1 MRQREYQPVTGQID
15 EQRMEIE
22 NRIKNLCWTV
32 SGDYSLNI
40 KPDVEAFARSKYIAL
55 YDAIKQG
62 AFGKYFD
69 LKELSLYILKKAAL
83 SAKEKPLM
91 ELVQLCVDAAV
102 YPLIS
107 EERLG
112 IDDVRAKAFHDILE
126 YQGNIME
133 QTYLG
138 QVKKAILKGFIGQG
152 DETIADD
159 LEHVVRKINSLASA
173 KNTADIIAVIDH
185 IYNDLFDPT
194 FEQKH
199 GDLQT
204 VLRSTQFDLTESFW
218 QECMSD
224 EQMEEIIKL
233 YRSNLS
239 DDMMRLDIDE
249 HKTAYIPYH
258 KDTKDAKADEDA
270 ADPEAIKKVAEY
282 VQLNY
287 GKSYLS
293 ALEQARIKGKLCR
306 GLHGNCTLLFTEG
319 ILHAA
324 VLKNNQYRFSQL
336 QFEKNRTY
344 YYSNHW
350 IIKRNIAVLADT
362 LQKAM
367 VLRQEEEHCRFYSGQ
382 LVPARVWKVTRTDD
396 IKLFDKKIKSD
407 NSEFVV
413 DILLDASG
421 SQAKRQSQVA
431 VQGYIISEA
440 LSQVGIAH
448 RVVSY
453 STFWDY
459 TVLQRFRDYDD
470 DREANMRIFEFRAS
484 ANNRDGLA
492 IKAVCDALTQRQED
506 NKILIVLSDGKPNDM
521 GTSRPGTRKI
531 LPYTGDDAVKDTAF
545 EVRRARASGIC
556 VLGIFAG
563 IEDDLPAEK
572 KIYGKD
578 FAYIRNISNFSRIV
592 GTYLRRQMDKEDN

>member
-1 MRQREYQPVTGQID
+1 MRQGNYQLGTEQIH
-15 EQRMEIE
+15 EHQMEIE

-40 KPDVEAFARSKYIAL
+40 KADVDSFAKSKYIAL

-62 AFGKYFD
+62 AFGKHFD
-69 LKELSLYILKKAAL
+69 PKELSLYILKKVSL
-83 SAKEKPLM
+83 SGKERPLM
-91 ELVQLCVDAAV
+91 ELAQLCVDAAV

-107 EERLG
+107 QERLG
-112 IDDVRAKAFHDILE
+112 IDDVRTKAFQDILIH
-126 YQGNIME
+126 QGNIME

-138 QVKKAILKGFIGQG
+138 QVKKVILKRFLGQD
-152 DETIADD
+152 DESITEK
-159 LEHVVRKINSLASA
+159 LEQTVREINASALA
-173 KNTADIIAVIDH
+173 KNTADIIVVIDR
-185 IYNDLFDPT
+185 IYNDLFDKT
-194 FEQKH
+194 FEEKH
-199 GDLQT
+199 GDLQR
-204 VLRSTQFDLTESFW
+204 VLRFTQFDLEDSFW
-218 QECMSD
+218 RECMSD

-233 YRSNLS
+233 YLSNLG
-239 DDMMRLDIDE
+239 DDMTRLNIDE
-249 HKTAYIPYH
+249 SKTTYVPSQINSNNTEAGENG
-258 KDTKDAKADEDA
+258 ADL
-270 ADPEAIKKVAEY
+270 EAIKKVAEY

-293 ALEQARIKGKLCR
+293 TLEQERIKGKLCR
-306 GLHGNCTLLFTEG
+306 GIHGNCTLLFTEG

-362 LQKAM
+362 LQKAL
-367 VLRQEEEHCRFYSGQ
+367 VLRREEEHSRSNSGY
-382 LVPARVWKVTRTDD
+382 LVPSRLWKVTRTNDV
-396 IKLFDKKIKSD
+396 KLFDKKLRSD

-431 VQGYIISEA
+431 VEGYIISEA
-440 LSQVGIAH
+440 LSKVGIAH
-448 RVVSY
+448 RVISY

-459 TVLQRFRDYDD
+459 TVLQRFRDYGDSK
-470 DREANMRIFEFRAS
+470 EANMRIFEFRAS

-521 GTSRPGTRKI
+521 GTNRPGTRRI
-531 LPYTGDDAVKDTAF
+531 NPYTGEEAVKDTAF
-545 EVRRARASGIC
+545 EVRRARASGIS

-592 GTYLRRQMDKEDN
+592 GTYLRRQLDKEEN